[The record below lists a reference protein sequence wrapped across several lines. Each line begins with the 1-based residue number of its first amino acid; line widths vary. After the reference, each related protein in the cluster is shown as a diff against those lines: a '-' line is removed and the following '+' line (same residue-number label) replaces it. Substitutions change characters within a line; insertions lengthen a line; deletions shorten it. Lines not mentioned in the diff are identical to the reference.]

1 MRRITPVLLTAL
13 VALSACKAKEVVDN
27 AQIAEN
33 LKDKGTME
41 LMNEVSEDEYEA
53 PADGK
58 LTDSQ
63 IQMYLKVRDKEKA
76 IAQVAKNELQQNARR
91 NESGEK
97 SVASALD
104 GLKGLGSAADLL
116 TADLRAAKEL
126 GFNSQEYMWVK
137 TQVLSAS
144 GLEMQEK
151 SQKAL
156 NQIMDQSYQELKKQH
171 DQTTDAAAK
180 TALASMLADSEKSR
194 KELASSQEQPDPAA
208 VYNRELLKKYENA
221 LNAIAQELA
230 KWEDKPGDVQKS
242 MDEYQQNL
250 DKAASGNAN
259 NG

>member
-1 MRRITPVLLTAL
+1 MHRITLVLLSAL
-13 VALSACKAKEVVDN
+13 VTLSACKAKESFDN

-33 LKDKGTME
+33 LEDKGTME
-41 LMNEVSEDEYEA
+41 LMNEVSEDEYEG
-53 PADGK
+53 PADGR
-58 LTDSQ
+58 LTDAQ
-63 IQMYLKVRDKEKA
+63 IQMYLKVREKEKA
-76 IAQVAKNELQQNARR
+76 IAQVAKNELQQNTRR
-91 NESGEK
+91 NDGEK
-97 SVASALD
+97 SLASTLD
-104 GLKGLGSAADLL
+104 GLKGLGAAADLL

-156 NQIMDQSYQELKKQH
+156 NQVMDQSYLELKKQH
-171 DQTTDAAAK
+171 DQTTDAATKA
-180 TALASMLADSEKSR
+180 ALASMLSDSEKSR
-194 KELASSQEQPDPAA
+194 KEMASTQPELDQAA
-208 VYNRELLKKYENA
+208 VYNRELLRKYENA

-250 DKAASGNAN
+250 DKAASGKAN